1 MVTELGSPK
10 SLPIHTTRASSPAL
24 LNVEGGADTKV
35 WFPNWSLM
43 WSIKKARSQLL
54 GRKDR
59 EARGSQNP
67 TRMTL
72 VEISNKG
79 VIEPVETISSG

>member
-1 MVTELGSPK
+1 
-10 SLPIHTTRASSPAL
+10 
-24 LNVEGGADTKV
+24 
-35 WFPNWSLM
+35 M